1 MMAAQVLVL
10 AVATVFTAS
19 TASAKAQN
27 YNTLPII
34 TDGAQIVRTDPNLS
48 FNYRYEVNA
57 AETGDQKT
65 HEETLDNGV
74 VVGSYSVLQPDNT
87 LRIVKYRADDE
98 SGFKAEVQYQD
109 LQSGSSSFSGS
120 SLGFSTSN
128 FGSSSVSNL
137 GSSGA
142 RFDSS
147 SRTNIFRF

>member
-1 MMAAQVLVL
+1 MKMATQVLVL
-10 AVATVFTAS
+10 AVATVLAAS

-27 YNTLPII
+27 YNTLPTI

-98 SGFKAEVQYQD
+98 SGFKAEPGIVYLQYR
-109 LQSGSSSFSGS
+109 LL
-120 SLGFSTSN
+120 LG
-128 FGSSSVSNL
+128 
-137 GSSGA
+137 
-142 RFDSS
+142 
-147 SRTNIFRF
+147 I